1 MAGTIITTTTANATA
16 TADRPEIP
24 ILGTATGPDTTIA
37 ITITTAMTRMIITA
51 MASATA
57 SGACRAIRTMATTM
71 PEPADGAALLK
82 LMTWLSPS
90 FPVGGF
96 SYSHGLESAAHDG
109 LITDRDGLE
118 SWLSS
123 LIEFGSG
130 WNDAVLFAESW
141 RRIRAGGDIAELSE
155 LAEAMAGARERH
167 METTLQGQ
175 AFVRAA
181 RGWSHPL
188 TAALS
193 EDAPYC
199 VAVGAVA
206 GAHGVPLEAALSA
219 FLQAFASNLVQAS
232 IRLGVTGQTGA
243 VETIAALEPIVL
255 AASCSSPSACCI
267 STGDAAAFGRA
278 PIRAPAPARSS
289 ASGASRPCPRRAR
302 HLPSRWPCSSWHG
315 PR

>member
-1 MAGTIITTTTANATA
+1 MAGTIMANATA
-16 TADRPEIP
+16 MAARPA
-24 ILGTATGPDTTIA
+24 ILISGTATGPDMTI
-37 ITITTAMTRMIITA
+37 TLTTAMTSMIITA

-71 PEPADGAALLK
+71 IERPDGTALLK
-82 LMTWLSPS
+82 LMSWLSPS

-109 LITDRDGLE
+109 LIADRDDLE

-130 WNDAVLFAESW
+130 WNDAILFAESW
-141 RRIRAGGDIAELSE
+141 RRIRSGGDIAELSE

-181 RGWSHPL
+181 RGWSHEL

-193 EDAPYC
+193 EDTPYC
-199 VAVGAVA
+199 VAVGAVS

-243 VETIAALEPIVL
+243 VETIAALEPMVL
-255 AASCSSPSACCI
+255 A
-267 STGDAAAFGRA
+267 TAARA
-278 PIRAPAPARSS
+278 ARSTLDDLGS
-289 ASGASRPCPRRAR
+289 ATIMSDIAAMRHETVYSRLFR
-302 HLPSRWPCSSWHG
+302 S
-315 PR
+315 